1 VLVWLPFWQGLWTTK
16 DPLLQRFGRMVS
28 LNGCWLT
35 VAGEFCKGEGCSDVR
50 WCGFQNVSSPKP
62 EWPNSAL
69 VCGLDSPSS
78 CGGVRVRCVHGWRLG

>member
-62 EWPNSAL
+62 E
-69 VCGLDSPSS
+69 S
-78 CGGVRVRCVHGWRLG
+78 CGGVRVRCMHGWRLG